1 MKAALRIAVVI
12 GLLGSSGVHF
22 YLWTIEG
29 LGFLAPLFL
38 LNAISGPLIAI
49 GLLAWR
55 HRLMTWLAVDFG
67 VATLGSYAIA
77 ETVGVFA
84 QRDHF
89 STFAEYCATGTEL
102 VCIICG
108 TLLLILDRGAR
119 KKRSDQQP
127 KPEYTLPILLARKTE
142 TSDGGERG
150 F

>member
-1 MKAALRIAVVI
+1 MRVAVVI
-12 GLLGSSGVHF
+12 GLLGSAGVHF

-55 HRLMTWLAVDFG
+55 HRLMVWLAVDFG

-77 ETVGVFA
+77 ETVGIFA

-89 STFAEYCATGTEL
+89 STFAEYCATATEL

-108 TLLLILDRGAR
+108 GLLLVLLRNDGKNRPL
-119 KKRSDQQP
+119 KEP
-127 KPEYTLPILLARKTE
+127 KPQYSLPILLSRGSEAP
-142 TSDGGERG
+142 DGGERTV
-150 F
+150 